1 MGNFFLDLCES
12 TLTVTSQNCLPIC
25 GFSLRQFGGF
35 SRHILYI
42 QYLDF
47 FSDIKTLSARSG
59 TTVQSRNFSF
69 FCAELCMHATLLII
83 VGLFSDFRCWIV
95 HHLSFQVKKAELIY
109 LHYRLFY
116 NCSCILVNFLCKK
129 RPKRCAHC

>member
-1 MGNFFLDLCES
+1 MKRTAVTLVPVHSFLCTCTILILIQPKIYNFFSTLTHRVGVVGNFFLDLCES

-42 QYLDF
+42 QYLGF

-69 FCAELCMHATLLII
+69 FCAELCMH
-83 VGLFSDFRCWIV
+83 
-95 HHLSFQVKKAELIY
+95 

-116 NCSCILVNFLCKK
+116 STTVHVF
-129 RPKRCAHC
+129 